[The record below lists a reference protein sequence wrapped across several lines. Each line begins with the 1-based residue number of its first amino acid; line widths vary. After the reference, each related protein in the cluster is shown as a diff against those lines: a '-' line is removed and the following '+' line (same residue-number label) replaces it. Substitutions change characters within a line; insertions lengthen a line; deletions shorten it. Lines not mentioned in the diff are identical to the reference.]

1 MVDPSLTPVAARS
14 RRALVV
20 GHLSTV
26 GDIEVLDWV
35 EARLAELGVPHDVS
49 AYSWRLRD
57 AKPGWV
63 DGRTV
68 DPGLYSHLVVVC
80 GPLDRAQFRSEIDLF
95 ARFSHCVWIGVNL
108 TMIEPLD
115 RFNPFDVLLERDSD
129 RTVRPDLSLALKVDR
144 VPVVGVCFAGWQR
157 EYGAKQQHD
166 LARKRLLALAERR
179 SAAVLELDTKW
190 PASRNKTG
198 IRSPSEFELLSV
210 ARRRP
215 PDDAAARHGAGAEER
230 RAGGRGRRDPRRRQG
245 HRAGACHRLAR
256 GLCRRHRVGR
266 RPLTAALGRCL
277 APAARKRAR
286 ASAEAA
292 ACALDTLGAE
302 FARALHA
309 APGRRSLPPDPY
321 LKARRFWAL
330 FHEREMRF
338 RAGRSKA

>member
-35 EARLAELGVPHDVS
+35 EARLAELGVPHTVS

-80 GPLDRAQFRSEIDLF
+80 GPLDPAQFRSEIDLF

-190 PASRNKTG
+190 PANRNKTG
-198 IRSPSEFELLSV
+198 IRSPSEFESLLSRVDVLLTTRLHGMVLALKNGVPVV
-210 ARRRP
+210 AI
-215 PDDAAARHGAGAEER
+215 DAIR
-230 RAGGRGRRDPRRRQG
+230 GGGKVTEQAHAIGWPEVFTVDT
-245 HRAGACHRLAR
+245 ASDADLS
-256 GLCRRHRVGR
+256 
-266 RPLTAALGRCL
+266 AALGR
-277 APAARKRAR
+277 
-286 ASAEAA
+286 
-292 ACALDTLGAE
+292 
-302 FARALHA
+302 
-309 APGRRSLPPDPY
+309 
-321 LKARRFWAL
+321 
-330 FHEREMRF
+330 
-338 RAGRSKA
+338 